1 MSIVGEV
8 VPVGRQGA
16 YGNSVLSTQ
25 FCFEPKTALKS
36 LFKKKKEESS
46 VSEDIYEVSW
56 VSSVLYTAV

>member
-16 YGNSVLSTQ
+16 YGNSVLATQ

-36 LFKKKKEESS
+36 LLKKKESS
-46 VSEDIYEVSW
+46 VSVDMYEVSW